1 MLVLRWSVSSEF
13 GAVAISLFWFGCG
26 ASGDKLAR
34 NACVSRHFFLEIYDG
49 LGFGSPHLVGIWI
62 GLSGILIFLR

>member
-34 NACVSRHFFLEIYDG
+34 NACVSRHFFWRFMMGWVLAPPIWWEFGLVY
-49 LGFGSPHLVGIWI
+49 LGF
-62 GLSGILIFLR
+62 